1 MYSID
6 DIRVELLNPEEVKNF
21 IKNHGIFACQCYM
34 TPEKFAEKVGMSCLV
49 EGHTSGSR
57 ADMFKFRIYAPRYC
71 CDQIMRHSVGT
82 AINCQSQRYVDMDEN
97 FSIYVPPQVMNDEF
111 LVDLYKE
118 FELQSKLQYRVIR
131 EEMLRRNITGEKAND
146 LMRTMLPIG
155 VGCNLTMGFT
165 IEALIHFM
173 HKRLCVRADEPIRK
187 VAQLM
192 EEAVLEVE
200 PRYKGM
206 FVPQCVDLMHCP
218 EKHSCGRYPSKE
230 EVKKLINLGK
240 ECCKNKE
247 ELLTPL
253 DENAIDINKII
264 KKD

>member
-6 DIRVELLNPEEVKNF
+6 DIKVELLNPEEVKNF

-34 TPEKFAEKVGMSCLV
+34 TPEKFAERVGMACLQ

-57 ADMFKFRIYAPRYC
+57 ADMLKFRITAPRYC

-97 FSIYVPPQVMNDEF
+97 FSIYVPPQVMDDEF
-111 LVDLYKE
+111 AKYLYQEYENNCKE
-118 FELQSKLQYRVIR
+118 LYSRVRVNMQENGI
-131 EEMLRRNITGEKAND
+131 NGEKAND

-155 VGCNLTMGFT
+155 VQCNLTMGFT

-192 EEAVLEVE
+192 KQAVLEVE
-200 PRYKGM
+200 PRYKELL
-206 FVPQCVDLMHCP
+206 VPQCQSGMYCP
-218 EKHSCGRYPSKE
+218 EKHGCGAYPSKAE
-230 EVKKLINLGK
+230 LQELIRIGK
-240 ECCKNKE
+240 EAKKE
-247 ELLTPL
+247 
-253 DENAIDINKII
+253 
-264 KKD
+264 